1 MVKEKSYM
9 FRLISTLTCCLCL
22 LACQGQELKN
32 REKGALA
39 GGALGAGLGA
49 IIGNQTGSTGAGI
62 AIGSAMGAL
71 AGGVVGNEMDNQYGQ
86 LDEREARLAAN
97 QRAIEENKKII
108 EELKRKG
115 ADVRVTDR
123 GVVVNLPDVLFEFNK
138 AELKIDALRATR
150 QISEVVKQYPER
162 RLSVEGHTDSIGTI
176 KYNQRLSEN
185 RARSVVNE
193 LVAQGVSRGRVET
206 RGFGES
212 DPIASN
218 RTEAGRARNR
228 RVEVIVENY

>member
-1 MVKEKSYM
+1 MIRFLSVI
-9 FRLISTLTCCLCL
+9 LCCLFL
-22 LACQGQELKN
+22 TACENQQIRN
-32 REKGALA
+32 REKGALT

-62 AIGSAMGAL
+62 AIGSAFGAL
-71 AGGVVGNEMDNQYGQ
+71 AGGVVGNELDNQYSD
-86 LDEREARLAAN
+86 LSERESRLAAN
-97 QRAIEENKKII
+97 QRAIDENRKII
-108 EELKRKG
+108 DELKRQG
-115 ADVRVTDR
+115 ADVRVTER

-138 AELKIDALRATR
+138 ADLKIDALKATR
-150 QISEVVKQYPER
+150 QIADVVKQYPDR
-162 RLSVEGHTDSIGTI
+162 RIAVEGHTDSIGTI
-176 KYNQRLSEN
+176 QYNQRLSEN
-185 RARSVVNE
+185 RAGSVVNE
-193 LVAQGVSRGRVET
+193 LVAQGVSRGRIEA

>member
-1 MVKEKSYM
+1 MV
-9 FRLISTLTCCLCL
+9 RLITGFACCLL
-22 LACQGQELKN
+22 LVACQGQEMKS

-62 AIGSAMGAL
+62 AIGSAVGAL
-71 AGGVVGNEMDNQYGQ
+71 AGGVVGNEIDNQNNQ

-97 QRAIEENKKII
+97 QRAIEENKRII

-123 GVVVNLPDVLFEFNK
+123 GVVVNLPDVLFEFGK
-138 AELKIDALRATR
+138 AELKVDALRATR
-150 QISEVVKQYPER
+150 QIADVVKQYPQR

-176 KYNQRLSEN
+176 QYNQRLSEN

>member
-1 MVKEKSYM
+1 M
-9 FRLISTLTCCLCL
+9 
-22 LACQGQELKN
+22 LACQGQELKG

-39 GGALGAGLGA
+39 GGAVGAGLGA

-62 AIGSAMGAL
+62 AIGSAVGAL
-71 AGGVVGNEMDNQYGQ
+71 AGGTIGNSFDNQNAE

-97 QRAIEENKKII
+97 QRAIEENRKII
-108 EELKRKG
+108 EELKRRG
-115 ADVRVTDR
+115 ADVRITDR

-138 AELKIDALRATR
+138 ADLRPDALRSAR
-150 QISEVVKQYPER
+150 QIADVVKEYPQR

-176 KYNQRLSEN
+176 QYNQRLSEN

-193 LVAQGVSRGRVET
+193 LVAQGVSRGRIET
-206 RGFGES
+206 RGFGEA